1 MAGNMIA
8 MPGQIYRHAHNFLLA
23 SALHL
28 VHLSEMHAQYVAVY
42 VPVALR

>member
-1 MAGNMIA
+1 MAGKMIA
-8 MPGQIYRHAHNFLLA
+8 MPRQIYRQAHNFLLA

-28 VHLSEMHAQYVAVY
+28 VHLSEMHAQSVPVY